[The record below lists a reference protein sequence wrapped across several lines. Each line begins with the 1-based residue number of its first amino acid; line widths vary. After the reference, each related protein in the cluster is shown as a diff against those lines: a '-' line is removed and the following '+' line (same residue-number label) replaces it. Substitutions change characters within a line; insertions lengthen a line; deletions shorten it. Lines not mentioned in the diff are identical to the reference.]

1 MDCGQ
6 LFGSLKPVNQN
17 LGVKRGGQRT
27 WERNV
32 LEAGH
37 TNHPPPPPNYRYL
50 KIDSYGT
57 NTHPHCLTAR
67 SNVFIAV
74 VLIFS

>member
-37 TNHPPPPPNYRYL
+37 TNHPPPPHPITGISKL
-50 KIDSYGT
+50 T
-57 NTHPHCLTAR
+57 VMVLTLTHI
-67 SNVFIAV
+67 V
-74 VLIFS
+74 